1 MQRPRDIDSGGLILF
16 IYYFLLLLVIVGVIS
31 DLKLYD

>member
-1 MQRPRDIDSGGLILF
+1 MQRPRDIYSGGLIVF
-16 IYYFLLLLVIVGVIS
+16 IYYSLLLLVIVGVIS